1 MFKLTTNIPKQ
12 IEREL
17 FECDR
22 QLLEAEGLLERAI
35 ANRDMLMKRRTRLAA
50 RLDTGRIAGLGFESV
65 DNA

>member
-22 QLLEAEGLLERAI
+22 QLLEAEGVLERAT
-35 ANRDMLMKRRTRLAA
+35 ANRDMLMKRRSRLAA
-50 RLDTGRIAGLGFESV
+50 RLGEGAMRVTGLGYE
-65 DNA
+65 DA